1 MRQVQRSATRI
12 AMDVRPCPVILATDT
27 RGQLSGTCMAAERAS
42 ALPEPGRFVISGFA
56 GKQCDGWAHAGRSCT
71 AGFEF
76 CTSARCSR
84 YTDPVAQPLTLE
96 EAIALARDVVRSGDP
111 TNAAGIC
118 ARILEAAPD
127 QPQPLHLMGLAAFQK
142 GYS

>member
-1 MRQVQRSATRI
+1 MARITCAAPALALPRMPRSQMRQVQRSATRI

-71 AGFEF
+71 AG
-76 CTSARCSR
+76 
-84 YTDPVAQPLTLE
+84 
-96 EAIALARDVVRSGDP
+96 VRVFDE
-111 TNAAGIC
+111 
-118 ARILEAAPD
+118 RQVQQL
-127 QPQPLHLMGLAAFQK
+127 
-142 GYS
+142 Y